1 MDFLIPET
9 IEHVTRFGNDIPV
22 LTPVQISALSV
33 RELMDPD
40 FHFINKVDL
49 DASDALTSVMKK
61 VIDSDLISDKAL
73 ANISTIGCGAVMGAV
88 LGHIL
93 SSDDNK
99 VESTVCGAVC
109 GAAAGFLLKRI
120 LYKDFF

>member
-22 LTPVQISALSV
+22 LNPAQISALSV
-33 RELMDPD
+33 RDLMDPD
-40 FHFINKVDL
+40 FYFINEVDL
-49 DASDALTSVMKK
+49 DASGALTSVMKK

-73 ANISTIGCGAVMGAV
+73 ANISTVGLGAVMGAM
-88 LGHIL
+88 LGYTL
-93 SSDDNK
+93 SSDDNG
-99 VESTVCGAVC
+99 VESTVCGAAC
-109 GAAAGFLLKRI
+109 GAAVGFLLKRV